1 MIQTTLNISGMMCSM
16 CEAHINDAVRA
27 AFPVR
32 KVTSSQSKG
41 ETVILSD
48 APLDMEKLKYV
59 SSGGLRAFKHAYLEL
74 RKKGGTLQAKNVNK
88 MVMEVFEVT
97 GFTRLIEII

>member
-1 MIQTTLNISGMMCSM
+1 MTLDVNLVKNGNTA
-16 CEAHINDAVRA
+16 EVQLDGYINAQNANDLYDIL
-27 AFPVR
+27 
-32 KVTSSQSKG
+32 G
-41 ETVILSD
+41 EVVGKFD
-48 APLDMEKLKYV
+48 HVVLDMEKLKYV

-97 GFTRLIEII
+97 GFTRLFKFV

>member
-1 MIQTTLNISGMMCSM
+1 MTLDVNLVKNGNIAEVQLDGY
-16 CEAHINDAVRA
+16 INAQNANDVYD
-27 AFPVR
+27 
-32 KVTSSQSKG
+32 
-41 ETVILSD
+41 ILTEVVGKFD
-48 APLDMEKLKYV
+48 NVVLDLDKLKYV

>member
-1 MIQTTLNISGMMCSM
+1 MTLDVNLVKNGNIAEVQLDGY
-16 CEAHINDAVRA
+16 INAQNANDVYD
-27 AFPVR
+27 
-32 KVTSSQSKG
+32 
-41 ETVILSD
+41 ILTEVVGKFD
-48 APLDMEKLKYV
+48 NVVLDMEKLKYV

>member
-1 MIQTTLNISGMMCSM
+1 MTLDVNLVKNGNTA
-16 CEAHINDAVRA
+16 EVQLDGYINAQNANDLYDIL
-27 AFPVR
+27 
-32 KVTSSQSKG
+32 G
-41 ETVILSD
+41 EVVGKFD
-48 APLDMEKLKYV
+48 NVVLDLEKLKYV

-88 MVMEVFEVT
+88 MVMEVLEVT

>member
-1 MIQTTLNISGMMCSM
+1 MTLDVNLVKNGSTAEVQLNGY
-16 CEAHINDAVRA
+16 INAQNAGDVYDIL
-27 AFPVR
+27 
-32 KVTSSQSKG
+32 G
-41 ETVILSD
+41 EVVGKFD
-48 APLDMEKLKYV
+48 NVVLDMEKLKYV

>member
-1 MIQTTLNISGMMCSM
+1 MTLDVNLVKNGNTA
-16 CEAHINDAVRA
+16 EVQLDGYINAQNANDLYDIL
-27 AFPVR
+27 
-32 KVTSSQSKG
+32 G
-41 ETVILSD
+41 EVVGKFD
-48 APLDMEKLKYV
+48 HVVLDMEKLKYV

>member
-1 MIQTTLNISGMMCSM
+1 MTLEVNLVKNGNIAEVQLDGY
-16 CEAHINDAVRA
+16 INAQNANDVYD
-27 AFPVR
+27 
-32 KVTSSQSKG
+32 
-41 ETVILSD
+41 ILTEVVGKFD
-48 APLDMEKLKYV
+48 NVVLDLEKLKYV

-88 MVMEVFEVT
+88 MVMEGFEVT